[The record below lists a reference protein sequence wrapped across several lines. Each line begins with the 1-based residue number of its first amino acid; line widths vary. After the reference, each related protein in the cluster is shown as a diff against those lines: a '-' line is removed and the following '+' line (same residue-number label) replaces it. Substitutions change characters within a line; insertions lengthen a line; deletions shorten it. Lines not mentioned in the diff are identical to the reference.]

1 MHYLHFKEFA
11 IPLLSRTSCVILQF
25 LGFKANR
32 LLSCFPSS
40 PWATTSLT
48 SMGYSCT
55 ASVYYTPTTRV
66 LLLTSLWWYTT
77 RHYAQFL
84 CVPWHSH
91 ATDGWCYY
99 QYPDSNNPIIP
110 ESLSTTE
117 KSFFTELIMFLT
129 TLTGFEPVPWE
140 SKSHV
145 LPLHHRAKAGLPG
158 LHSCLSC
165 HAWH

>member
-11 IPLLSRTSCVILQF
+11 IPLLSRTSCVIPLF
-25 LGFKANR
+25 PEFKANQ

-40 PWATTSLT
+40 PWATISLT

-77 RHYAQFL
+77 RRYAQFL

-117 KSFFTELIMFLT
+117 KSVFTELIMFLT

-158 LHSCLSC
+158 LHLYLSC